1 MFIACASVRVH
12 VCVCAHAHAHSLRT
26 NTHSLRTNTHA
37 RIHMEREKERRMERA
52 HERGP
57 GKEGG
62 EESDPLV
69 GPMEPPGLAL
79 TLSPPWTE
87 AALHLG
93 RPELRVAVGHTV
105 SLLLDIAEREK
116 NRQLRLDALDA
127 LLGLCCNV
135 HNPDTLACFF
145 PGITVTLCKVATG
158 DFKQVCVCGHVCVC
172 VCGHVC
178 VCVVLGGWVRVQR

>member
-1 MFIACASVRVH
+1 MYLGPPTSAGQYYDQLYEHYILQHGSPPHPQQVYEQIEQIQKQIQQEQRRQVEQGQG
-12 VCVCAHAHAHSLRT
+12 
-26 NTHSLRTNTHA
+26 A
-37 RIHMEREKERRMERA
+37 RLE
-52 HERGP
+52 

-145 PGITVTLCKVATG
+145 PGISEKGAVSWR
-158 DFKQVCVCGHVCVC
+158 F
-172 VCGHVC
+172 
-178 VCVVLGGWVRVQR
+178 